1 MRKRYKF
8 PVQPKNTEMDPRLP
22 ALYEDVKNLVG
33 IEGPAKKLTA
43 LLKNGEGAQKQQL
56 MVVSIVGV
64 GGLGKTTLAN
74 TVYQELRREFQSQA
88 FVSVSL
94 KPDINKIFCSIL
106 RQVSGHQDP
115 NPEAWNHTEVID
127 KIRQILEKKRYVVMI
142 IQV

>member
-1 MRKRYKF
+1 
-8 PVQPKNTEMDPRLP
+8 MDPRLP
-22 ALYEDVKNLVG
+22 ALYEEVKNLVG
-33 IEGPAKKLTA
+33 IEGPAEKLTA
-43 LLKNGEGAQKQQL
+43 FLMPGEGAQKQQL

-74 TVYQELRREFQSQA
+74 TVYQRLRRKFKSQA